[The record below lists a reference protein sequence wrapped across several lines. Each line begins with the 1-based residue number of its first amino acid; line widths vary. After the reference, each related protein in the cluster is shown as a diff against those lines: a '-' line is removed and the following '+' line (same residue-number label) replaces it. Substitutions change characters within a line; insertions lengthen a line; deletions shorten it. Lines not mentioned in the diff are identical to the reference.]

1 MPVRMSV
8 GVTSPSR
15 LPYSSTTIAMCTP
28 DQRKSSIIRSAGML
42 SLT

>member
-8 GVTSPSR
+8 GVTMPSR
-15 LPYSSTTIAMCTP
+15 LPYSSTTIARWTP
-28 DQRKSSIIRSAGML
+28 ELRKSSIIRSAGML

>member
-8 GVTSPSR
+8 GMTSPSR
-15 LPYSSTTIAMCTP
+15 LPYSSTTIAMWMP
-28 DQRKSSIIRSAGML
+28 ELRKSSIIRSAGML